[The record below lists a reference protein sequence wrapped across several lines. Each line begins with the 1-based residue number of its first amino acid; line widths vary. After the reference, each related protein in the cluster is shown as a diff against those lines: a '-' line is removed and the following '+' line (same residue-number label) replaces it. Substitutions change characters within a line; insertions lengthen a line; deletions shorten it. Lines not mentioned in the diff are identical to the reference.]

1 MIDDFLDRSFYG
13 NTVLDYLIFAGA
25 VLVGFAAITILR
37 RVFVPRL
44 GRWAK
49 GSRTTL
55 DDILVRI
62 LERAV
67 VPLLYYGVFY
77 ASIRSLTLHPII
89 ARGVDVAG
97 ALLMTF
103 IGVWALSS
111 ALVYLIRTRWTRR
124 ADPRAAENATRA
136 IIPAVHVIVWSL
148 GALYLL
154 ENLGFKISAVV
165 TGLGIGGI
173 AVALAA
179 QAVLGDLFAYFAIL
193 FDKPFEVGDFIIVDD
208 YMGSVEHIGVK
219 TTRLRSL
226 NGEQLVF
233 ANTDLTKSRL
243 HNYRRMATRRIEFF
257 LHLRLDTPLRLAEQV
272 PEAVAGI
279 IKATEGVLLDRV
291 HLASFDNAS
300 LNYDVVY
307 IVQDSDY
314 GHYMNIQQSIN
325 FRMMQEFERLGV
337 QFAYPTQT
345 LFVQD
350 RNGRPSGTPSGQTKG
365 AHGS

>member
-1 MIDDFLDRSFYG
+1 MIDGLLEKAIYG
-13 NTVLDYLIFAGA
+13 NTVLDYMICVGA
-25 VLVGFAAITILR
+25 VVVGFVAITILR
-37 RVFVPRL
+37 KIFVPRL
-44 GRWAK
+44 ERWAK
-49 GSRTTL
+49 RSSTTL

-77 ASIRSLTLHPII
+77 ASIRSLNLHPII
-89 ARGVDVAG
+89 GRGVDAAG
-97 ALLMTF
+97 AVLMTL

-124 ADPRAAENATRA
+124 GDPLAAENATRA
-136 IIPAVHVIVWSL
+136 IVPAVHVIVWSL
-148 GALYLL
+148 GVLYLL

-226 NGEQLVF
+226 SGEQLVF

-272 PEAVAGI
+272 PVVVAGI
-279 IKATEGVLLDRV
+279 IKATEGVILDRV

-325 FRMMQEFERLGV
+325 FRMMKEFERLGV

-350 RNGRPSGTPSGQTKG
+350 RNGHPSGTPSGQTKG
-365 AHGS
+365 AQGS